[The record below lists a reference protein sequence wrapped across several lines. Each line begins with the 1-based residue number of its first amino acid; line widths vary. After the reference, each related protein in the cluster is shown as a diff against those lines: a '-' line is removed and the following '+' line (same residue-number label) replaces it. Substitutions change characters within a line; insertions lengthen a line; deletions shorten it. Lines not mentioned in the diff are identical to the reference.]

1 LPESNSL
8 AGEKTRDKV
17 ARRPNPLL
25 YPEKLPGLGEF
36 QALLENRDPAGMASQ
51 ALSILTT
58 QFGASAGSLFYATRP
73 PLRVRLGILPEALAA
88 HLDQWEANVE
98 QKILAGNWRVA
109 APEDSLWVSRS
120 VRGIDEILVYSL
132 ILDDLVVVG
141 AICVAFPKAQGL
153 TEAQRSVL
161 TGFLRAIGTAT
172 NLTSELSLLKERLGQ
187 LSLFYQVAQSTAST
201 FDLGQV
207 LNDIMQL
214 ATAVLDASAAALML
228 VDEKSGE
235 LVFEYA
241 QGEMG
246 NALRKQRTALDEG
259 IAGWVATHA
268 MPAMVNDAR
277 SDPRFSP
284 LVDTRTGF
292 LTHSVLCVPLQ
303 LRGRLIGVLEV
314 LNKRSGQGF
323 DSEDLS
329 LMVTTANQAAI
340 AIERAQLYQSL
351 RDERDR
357 IIQAQEN
364 VRRQVA
370 QNLHDG
376 TVQYLSTISMGI
388 NHLELLLEREP
399 GAARAEVESL
409 RELTR
414 EATRQAR
421 LALFE
426 LRPVILETQG
436 LIPALEAYVQ
446 QLKGSEQFGIH
457 FETPSSL
464 PGLNISVATTIFAIV
479 QEAVA
484 NAKKHASAR
493 DVWLRLSKE
502 NGWLQVVVE
511 DNGSGFDLKKVEREY
526 DQRGS
531 IGLLSMRERAELI
544 DGRLKILS
552 NTSSPDRG
560 TQVILR
566 VPVRDAA
573 DKTDEIIIR

>member
-1 LPESNSL
+1 MLPQKQLGVDELCSL
-8 AGEKTRDKV
+8 LKYREPASVAG
-17 ARRPNPLL
+17 A
-25 YPEKLPGLGEF
+25 
-36 QALLENRDPAGMASQ
+36 
-51 ALSILTT
+51 ALSMLIAYL
-58 QFGASAGSLFYATRP
+58 GATAGSLFYASHP
-73 PLRVRLGILPEALAA
+73 PLRVRQGYLSKALSAY
-88 HLDQWEANVE
+88 LDQWEVNVE
-98 QKILAGNWRVA
+98 QKILAGTWTLA
-109 APEDSLWVSRS
+109 GDQDSLWVSQPLKD
-120 VRGIDEILVYSL
+120 IDETLVYSL
-132 ILDDLVVVG
+132 ILQDSTVVG
-141 AICVAFPKAQGL
+141 TISLSLPGQ
-153 TEAQRSVL
+153 QRL
-161 TGFLRAIGTAT
+161 TGDQRQALASFLQGAGIAL
-172 NLTSELSLLKERLGQ
+172 NLVSELTLLKERLGQ

-201 FDLGQV
+201 FDLSKV

-214 ATAVLDASAAALML
+214 ATAVLDAGASALML

-246 NALRKQRTALDEG
+246 RVLRKQRTALDEG
-259 IAGWVATHA
+259 IAGWVATHGL
-268 MPAMVNDAR
+268 PALVNDAR

-292 LTHSVLCVPLQ
+292 LTQSVLCVPLQ

-323 DSEDLS
+323 DSEDLR
-329 LMVTTANQAAI
+329 LLITTANQAAI

-357 IIQAQEN
+357 IIQAQEK

-376 TVQYLSTISMGI
+376 TVQYLSAIAMGI
-388 NHLELLLEREP
+388 NHLEQLLEREP
-399 GAARAEVESL
+399 EMVQGELESL
-409 RELTR
+409 RKLTR

-436 LIPALEAYVQ
+436 LLPALEAYVQ
-446 QLKGSEQFGIH
+446 QLQASELFGIH
-457 FETPSSL
+457 FEAPPSL
-464 PGLNISVATTIFAIV
+464 PELSTPVAGTIFSII

-484 NAKKHASAR
+484 NTKKHASAR
-493 DVWLRLSKE
+493 DVWLRLSTE
-502 NGWLQVVVE
+502 DNWLQVVVE
-511 DNGSGFDLKKVEREY
+511 DNGTGFDLETVEKEY
-526 DQRGS
+526 DLRGS

-544 DGRLKILS
+544 DGHLEIVSR
-552 NTSSPDRG
+552 TSPPDRG

-566 VPVRDAA
+566 VPVRAR
-573 DKTDEIIIR
+573 KTGDNEK

>member
-1 LPESNSL
+1 
-8 AGEKTRDKV
+8 V
-17 ARRPNPLL
+17 ALSATPPTLQDRHL
-25 YPEKLPGLGEF
+25 GLDEF
-36 QALLENRDPAGMASQ
+36 QAVLEHRDPMGVASES
-51 ALSILTT
+51 LSILNVH
-58 QFGASAGSLFYATRP
+58 FGATASSLLYATRP
-73 PLRVRLGILPEALAA
+73 PLRVRLGKLSRALSA
-88 HLDQWEANVE
+88 HIDQWEANVE
-98 QKILAGNWRVA
+98 QKTLAGHWKITGHK
-109 APEDSLWVSRS
+109 DSLWVSRPLE
-120 VRGIDEILVYSL
+120 GIEETLVYSL
-132 ILDDLVVVG
+132 ILEDQSVAG
-141 AICVAFPKAQGL
+141 TICVAFPKEQPL
-153 TEAQRSVL
+153 TSDQRAVL
-161 TGFLRAIGTAT
+161 AAFLQNVGSAI
-172 NLTSELSLLKERLGQ
+172 NLMSELSLLKERLGQ

-201 FDLGQV
+201 FDLTKV

-214 ATAVLDASAAALML
+214 ATAVLDASASALML
-228 VDEKSGE
+228 LDEKTGE

-241 QGEMG
+241 QGDLG

-259 IAGWVATHA
+259 IAGWVATHG
-268 MPAMVNDAR
+268 MPAVVNDAR

-292 LTHSVLCVPLQ
+292 LTHSIVCVPLQ

-314 LNKRSGQGF
+314 LNKRSGQSF

-340 AIERAQLYQSL
+340 AIERAQLYQRL

-357 IIQAQEN
+357 IIQAQDK

-376 TVQYLSTISMGI
+376 TVQYLSAISMSI
-388 NHLELLLEREP
+388 NHLERLLEREP
-399 GAARAEVESL
+399 AMVPAELMSL

-436 LIPALEAYVQ
+436 LVSALDAYVR
-446 QLKGSEQFGIH
+446 QLQGSEQFGIH
-457 FETPSSL
+457 FETLDFL
-464 PGLNISVATTIFAIV
+464 PDLSTSVAGTIFAIV

-484 NAKKHASAR
+484 NVKKHASAR
-493 DVWLRLSKE
+493 DVWLRLSTE
-502 NGWLQVVVE
+502 DGWLQVVIE
-511 DNGSGFDLKKVEREY
+511 DNGKGFDLKAAEKEY

-544 DGRLKILS
+544 DGYVEILS
-552 NTSSPDRG
+552 NINPPHRG

-566 VPVRDAA
+566 VPLRSSAA
-573 DKTDEIIIR
+573 RTDEEIIR